1 MPEGSHLG
9 CAAEPVLLGPLCCSR
24 SALEICRA
32 PSFYGR
38 QTVRRFGL
46 KYLSDVLQ
54 AYGGARRR
62 WRLFLA
68 VHVSLRLLALALIAP
83 LLGAMVNLAVSFS
96 SQSALTDQDIALFV
110 LSPIGFVLSLVILSI
125 VMVAEMT
132 GFAVMAASLRYEQA
146 NRWLTAR
153 VALLSVVRKL
163 YALAIFIGLLLL
175 RILLLAAPFA
185 AVAGLVAWALLSDY
199 DINYYLSYHPPA
211 FKLAVAL
218 IGGIALALA
227 LVLLQ
232 RLSAWALA
240 LHLLLFED
248 QSPRSSFGISTQRMK
263 GHHLKLQI
271 ELVIWVLLRMALA
284 AVLAAVAGG
293 IIAWMPVAAE
303 TDLIRVLL
311 LSLAVLLLW
320 VTGDAV
326 LSAIA
331 LGALALILD
340 RHFGGVHPP
349 LPSSLTRSLRQPSR
363 LRSGLLGFAGVAVMI
378 GGLSLWLGQSL
389 FDAVKAEDDVEIIA
403 HRGAAGS
410 KPENTTAAI
419 EEALQQGADWVEI
432 DVQES
437 ADGHIVVMHDADL
450 MKLARVNLQIHAAPL
465 EQLQQVDIGSWY
477 DPAYADQR
485 MPLLSEV
492 LQQVKGR
499 AKLLIE
505 FKHYGFDVDL
515 EGRSVA
521 LVEAADMADQIAFM
535 SLKYGSVQKAK
546 SLRPDWRAGI
556 LAATKVGDLAGL
568 DGDFVAVRAEIASP
582 ALIGSVQAAGK
593 DIYVWTVND
602 PLQMSKMI
610 SMGVDGLI
618 TDEPG
623 LVRKVLRVRAE
634 LNTAER
640 MVLWLIEE
648 LGLDLNPREYRDV
661 SP

>member
-1 MPEGSHLG
+1 MKF
-9 CAAEPVLLGPLCCSR
+9 V
-24 SALEICRA
+24 
-32 PSFYGR
+32 
-38 QTVRRFGL
+38 
-46 KYLSDVLQ
+46 SDVLQ
-54 AYGGARRR
+54 AYGDAKRR

-83 LLGAMVNLAVSFS
+83 LLGVLVNLAVSFS

-110 LSPIGFVLSLVILSI
+110 LSPIGFVLSLVVLSI
-125 VMVAEMT
+125 VMVGEVT
-132 GFAVMAASLRYEQA
+132 GFAVMAASLRYEQPS
-146 NRWLTAR
+146 RWQTAR
-153 VALLSVVRKL
+153 VALLAVVKKL
-163 YALAIFIGLLLL
+163 YVLAVFIGLLLL

-185 AVAGLVAWALLSDY
+185 VAAGLVAWGLLTEY
-199 DINYYLSYHPPA
+199 DINYYLTYHPPA
-211 FKLAVAL
+211 FKLAAAL
-218 IGGIALALA
+218 IGVIGLALA

-240 LHLLLFED
+240 LHLVLFEAC
-248 QSPRSSFGISTQRMK
+248 SPRNSYAVSAKRMR

-271 ELVIWVLLRMALA
+271 ELVIWVLLRTGLV

-293 IIAWMPVAAE
+293 IIAWMPVSGD
-303 TDLIRVLL
+303 TSLIHVLL
-311 LSLAVLLLW
+311 LSLFVLLLW
-320 VTGDAV
+320 VIGDAV

-340 RHFGGVHPP
+340 RHFGGEHPP
-349 LPSSLTRSLRQPSR
+349 LPDDLQKQPGLR
-363 LRSGLLGFAGVAVMI
+363 LGLYGFAGVAVI
-378 GGLSLWLGQSL
+378 LGGFSLWLGQSL
-389 FDAVKAEDDVEIIA
+389 FDAVKAEDDIEIIA

-419 EEALQQGADWVEI
+419 QEALEQGADWVEI
-432 DVQES
+432 DIQES
-437 ADGHIVVMHDADL
+437 ADGRIVVMHDADL
-450 MKLARVNLQIHAAPL
+450 MKLAKVNLQIHAGTLA
-465 EQLQQVDIGSWY
+465 QLQQVDIGSWF
-477 DPAYADQR
+477 DPVYADQR
-485 MPLLSEV
+485 IPLLSDV
-492 LQQVKGR
+492 LEQVKGR

-515 EGRSVA
+515 EGRTVQ
-521 LVEAADMADQIAFM
+521 LVEAAGMADEIAFM
-535 SLKYGSVQKAK
+535 SLKYTSVQKAK

-568 DGDFVAVRAEIASP
+568 DGDFAAVRAELASPSLIAS
-582 ALIGSVQAAGK
+582 VHAANK
-593 DIYVWTVND
+593 ELYVWTVND

-623 LVRKVLRVRAE
+623 LAREVLRVRAQ
-634 LNTAER
+634 LNTPER

>member
-1 MPEGSHLG
+1 MKF
-9 CAAEPVLLGPLCCSR
+9 
-24 SALEICRA
+24 I
-32 PSFYGR
+32 
-38 QTVRRFGL
+38 
-46 KYLSDVLQ
+46 SDVLQ

-83 LLGAMVNLAVSFS
+83 LLGGMVNLAVSFS

-110 LSPIGFVLSLVILSI
+110 LSPIGFVLSLVVVSI
-125 VMVAEMT
+125 VMVGEVT

-146 NRWLTAR
+146 DRWQTAR

-163 YALAIFIGLLLL
+163 YVLAVFIGLLLL

-185 AVAGLVAWALLSDY
+185 AVAGLVAWALLTEY

-218 IGGIALALA
+218 IGVIALALA

-240 LHLLLFED
+240 LHLVLFED
-248 QSPRSSFGISTQRMK
+248 QSPPSSFGISTQRMK

-271 ELVIWVLLRMALA
+271 ELVVWVLLRTALV

-293 IIAWMPVAAE
+293 IIAWMPVGEE

-311 LSLAVLLLW
+311 LSLVVLLFW

-340 RHFGGVHPP
+340 RHFGGAHPP
-349 LPSSLTRSLRQPSR
+349 LPSYLRGQSR
-363 LRSGLLGFAGVAVMI
+363 LRPGLLGFAGVAVVLAGM
-378 GGLSLWLGQSL
+378 SLWLGQSL
-389 FDAVKAEDDVEIIA
+389 FDAVKATDEVEIIA

-419 EEALQQGADWVEI
+419 QEALQQGADWVEI

-485 MPLLSEV
+485 IPLLSEV
-492 LQQVKGR
+492 LLQVKGR

-582 ALIGSVQAAGK
+582 ALIGAVQAAGK

-618 TDEPG
+618 TDEPA
-623 LVRKVLRVRAE
+623 LVHEVLRVRAQ
-634 LNTAER
+634 LNTPER